1 MHQLRVLLVCSALL
15 LAAATT
21 LPNGK
26 TVGGRVLKE
35 GQELDS
41 EQESALPDTSGE
53 QIFEIRGCWGFCR
66 TGCPNTRPRPI
77 HTRPRLTCAHPGTPG
92 TRVRVYLSLIHI

>member
-66 TGCPNTRPRPI
+66 TGCPQHSTPA
-77 HTRPRLTCAHPGTPG
+77 HTHPSPAHMRSPGDAGRESTS
-92 TRVRVYLSLIHI
+92 VCD